1 MTAFTRK
8 NVKFE
13 WTDAC
18 EQNFQELKKQF
29 ETIPI
34 LTIPVEE
41 GGFVIYCE
49 ALGHGLGATLM
60 RYGRVIAYASR

>member
-1 MTAFTRK
+1 MTFTRK

-18 EQNFQELKKQF
+18 EQSSQELKRWL

-34 LTIPVEE
+34 LTIPKGED
-41 GGFVIYCE
+41 GFAFYCD
-49 ALGHGLGATLM
+49 ALGLEIGATLM
-60 RYGRVIAYASR
+60 QYGRVITYASR